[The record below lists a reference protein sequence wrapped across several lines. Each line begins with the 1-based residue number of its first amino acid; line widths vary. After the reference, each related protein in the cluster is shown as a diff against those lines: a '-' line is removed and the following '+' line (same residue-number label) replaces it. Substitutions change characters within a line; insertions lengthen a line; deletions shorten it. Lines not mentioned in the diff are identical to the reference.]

1 MSERIRR
8 RAVVV
13 VALVAVTAALVGTL
27 YELRDR
33 LVHVPVIGALF
44 GANRS
49 RAMPAADRDM
59 SASPMAMDSTDRAIV
74 DLRVEVQLD
83 PRRQQLIGVRT
94 APVERAPVTQALRTV
109 GLVRYDETR
118 LTDVNLKIE
127 GWIQDLK
134 VDYTGQP
141 VQQGDPLFT
150 VYSPELLTTAQEYL
164 LALRTQDQLR
174 DSQVPDAREHAERLV
189 ASARRRIELWDLP
202 SEELDALDRTRQ
214 AQPTV
219 TFRSPV
225 GGFVIDKPVVQGM
238 HVMPGQTL
246 YRIADLS
253 VVWVEADIYEQEMA
267 LVDVGQEA
275 AVTLDAY
282 PGERFRG
289 QVVYVYPF
297 VEEHTRSVKV
307 RFELDN
313 PRGRL
318 RPGMY
323 ANVELQVPLGMSTTI
338 PTNALLDSGSRRLVF
353 VSEGD
358 GYFQPRDVT
367 VGRRLGDRVQ
377 ILDGLEAGE
386 VVATNATFFLDS
398 ESQLR
403 ASVQAFEPWP
413 SAASLA
419 APGERLDITFR
430 SDPDPPRTGES
441 TFEVTVRDPEGRP
454 VEDADV
460 SVVLFMA
467 AMPSMNM
474 PAMRDEAQLPP
485 VGDGVY
491 RGTWNVMMSGRWD
504 VTVNVSKDGER
515 LGSRQLSVV
524 AR

>member
-59 SASPMAMDSTDRAIV
+59 SASPMAMDSADRAIV
-74 DLRVEVQLD
+74 DLRAEVQLD

-94 APVERAPVTQALRTV
+94 APVERAPVTLALRTV

-150 VYSPELLTTAQEYL
+150 IYSPELLTTAQEYL

-282 PGERFRG
+282 PGERLRG

-318 RPGMY
+318 KPGMY

-367 VGRRLGDRVQ
+367 VGSRLGDRVQ

-386 VVATNATFFLDS
+386 VVATNATFFP
-398 ESQLR
+398 R
-403 ASVQAFEPWP
+403 FGK
-413 SAASLA
+413 SAARLGTGFRA
-419 APGERLDITFR
+419 EAVGRRPRDPWRAPGYHLPLRSRSAADRGEHLRGHGPRSRGTTGGRRRRVGRAVHGGNALDEHASDARRGTTASRGRWPLSGHGERD
-430 SDPDPPRTGES
+430 DE
-441 TFEVTVRDPEGRP
+441 RP
-454 VEDADV
+454 V
-460 SVVLFMA
+460 
-467 AMPSMNM
+467 
-474 PAMRDEAQLPP
+474 
-485 VGDGVY
+485 
-491 RGTWNVMMSGRWD
+491 GRHR
-504 VTVNVSKDGER
+504 ER
-515 LGSRQLSVV
+515 
-524 AR
+524 